1 LKNMQKAKEALEQL
15 QNKSKFEKMLHT
27 AAIITELILPLG
39 IRPIIVGGLSVE
51 IYTLNGYATQDIDF
65 VMDGYDIVNELLL
78 QLGFTKVGKNWVHSI
93 LGVSIEIPSNFLAG
107 DYDKVTE
114 LPVADK
120 AVYVIGIEDIIL
132 DRLRAA
138 VHWKSGESREWG
150 YRMLLMYLEE
160 LDMGYIQGRFDHPLE
175 QTEFNLWVSEAVKE
189 KSHVSYLDQENQ
201 RGTDPN

>member
-1 LKNMQKAKEALEQL
+1 MQNAKEALEQL
-15 QNKSKFEKMLHT
+15 QEKSKFEKMLHT
-27 AAIITELILPLG
+27 AAIITELVRPLG

-65 VMDGYDIVNELLL
+65 VMDGYDIANELLL
-78 QLGFTKVGKNWVHSI
+78 QLGFSKMGKNWVNGT
-93 LGVSIEIPSNFLAG
+93 LGVSIEIPSSFLTG

-120 AVYVIGIEDIIL
+120 TVYVIGIEDIIL

-160 LDMGYIQGRFDHPLE
+160 LDMEYIQGKFEHPLE
-175 QTEFNLWVSEAVKE
+175 QTEFNLWMTEAVKE
-189 KSHVSYLDQENQ
+189 KSLISDLDQDKK
-201 RGTDPN
+201 RGTDLN